1 MSVKANNSEFF
12 REIITRT
19 ANDYLDSLFKDAN
32 KFAFQNSI
40 SFGSI
45 EYGDILLQY
54 RIIEKS
60 CIKLIMLILKEL
72 VSNKESIV
80 KEKTINKT
88 EVI

>member
-1 MSVKANNSEFF
+1 MSVKANNSEFY
-12 REIITRT
+12 REIITKT
-19 ANDYLDSLFKDAN
+19 TNDFLDSLFKNTN

-45 EYGDILLQY
+45 EYDDILLQY

-60 CIKLIMLILKEL
+60 CIKLIILILKEL
-72 VSNKESIV
+72 VSNEESLIQG
-80 KEKTINKT
+80 KTNKK